1 MRYFQVKTVQGERR
15 TSGQGYYDYSRN
27 KFVLPN
33 GRSVHSVQY
42 THTAQCFGSPCHLNV
57 LYRRGL
63 STISVQ
69 NFSLHYQPA

>member
-33 GRSVHSVQY
+33 GRSVHTQLSALVLHATLTYCIAAGCQQYLCRISV
-42 THTAQCFGSPCHLNV
+42 
-57 LYRRGL
+57 
-63 STISVQ
+63 STIS
-69 NFSLHYQPA
+69 LPKI